1 MATIENQE
9 QWKCRSCANSF
20 DTRGRR
26 DAHYKRAHQRKV
38 SGARGNTRNEGVR
51 RAEGEQFACICGR
64 KFWHVFSLKR
74 HEQGCYAAIAMIEG
88 GENISEHQE
97 GIFRLIEE

>member
-26 DAHYKRAHQRKV
+26 DAHYKREHQRKV
-38 SGARGNTRNEGVR
+38 SGVRGNTRNEGVR
-51 RAEGEQFACICGR
+51 RAEGEQFACICGK

-74 HEQGCYAAIAMIEG
+74 HEQRCYAAIAMIEG
-88 GENISEHQE
+88 GENISEHEE
-97 GIFRLIEE
+97 GIF